1 MKNKWKASTQ
11 CVHSGRSKKEAYFS
25 ITTPIVN
32 SAPFV
37 FNSSKELLDYMT
49 GKSSRTQ
56 PEYGR
61 MGNPTIDSVQRK
73 LANLEGGEEGLM
85 FASGMC
91 AITTA
96 LFVLL
101 SKGDHIII
109 TNDSYR
115 RSRDFVLNFLP
126 KFGIKSTIT
135 ELSTSAI
142 KKAVRKNTKIIF
154 SESPTNPY
162 LRILS
167 LKEIADIGKKNN
179 IITIVDN
186 TFATPINQKPLRYGI
201 DLVIHS
207 ATKYLGGHNDLIGGV
222 LIGTKKLVQPIAENL
237 MTIGGICDPN
247 TSYLIER
254 GVKTLAL
261 RVKRHNENAQRV
273 AQFLENHPKVIKV
286 FYPGLKS
293 HPDFEIARQQMKGFG
308 GVVSFFLKSNL
319 EGTMKFIDNLTFA
332 KIAPSFGGTETLI
345 EQPVLM
351 SFMDYTKKERENVG
365 IFDNLVRLSVGIEDC
380 DDIIEDMEKSLKK
393 LK

>member
-1 MKNKWKASTQ
+1 MKNKWQNATR
-11 CVHSGRSKKEAYFS
+11 CIHYGENRKEPYYS

-37 FNSSKELLDYMT
+37 FSSSKDLLDYVT

-61 MGNPTIDSVQRK
+61 MGNPTIKSVQEK
-73 LANLEGGEEGLM
+73 LAKLEEGEKGLL

-96 LFVLL
+96 LLVLL
-101 SKGDHIII
+101 KKNDHIII

-115 RSRDFVLNFLP
+115 RTRDFVEDFLP
-126 KFGIKSTIT
+126 KFGIKSTVT
-135 ELSTSAI
+135 ELSTSA
-142 KKAVRKNTKIIF
+142 VRKAIRKTTKIIF

-186 TFATPINQKPLRYGI
+186 TFATPINQKPLQYGLDI
-201 DLVIHS
+201 VIHS
-207 ATKYLGGHNDLIGGV
+207 ATKYLGGHNDLIAGV
-222 LIGTKKLVQPIAENL
+222 LIGPKELVQPIEEML

-247 TSYLIER
+247 TSYLLER
-254 GVKTLAL
+254 GLKTLDL
-261 RVKRHNENAQRV
+261 RVRKHNESAQKI
-273 AQFLENHPKVIKV
+273 AQFLENHSKISKV

-293 HPDFEIARQQMKGFG
+293 HPDYEIAKQQMKGFG
-308 GVVSFFLKSNL
+308 GVVSFLIKSDLK
-319 EGTMKFIDNLTFA
+319 GGMKFIDRLSIPQ
-332 KIAPSFGGTETLI
+332 IAPSFGGAETLI

-351 SFMDYTKKERENVG
+351 SFMDLPKKEREKRG
-365 IFDNLVRLSVGIEDC
+365 MSDNLIRLSVGLEDC
-380 DDIIEDMEKSLKK
+380 DDIIKDLQKSLNK
-393 LK
+393 L